1 MESIRIGT
9 YHGGDVFW
17 DAEAAFNRH
26 MGVLGNTGSGKSVM
40 LQKLAIELARQG
52 QTILWLD
59 HHSVIAENQVFEG
72 HRLDFEE
79 HLNVLDAY
87 NDGIPCDLF
96 SPLTFSDGE
105 MERAVDSA
113 GALVNILSRTM
124 QFGTRQQAAL
134 RRAIH
139 CVQQTKALEEQDLRA
154 LDSALEKETTAIA
167 EGVREKLFPL
177 TGRNVFRPGDW
188 FMKTGNINV
197 VRLSK
202 FDADTQ
208 IFIGEILLAYIWRLA
223 QKFQFKDNPIF
234 VVVDECQNFPSG
246 KGCTLGRILAEGRK
260 FGVNLVLATQQL
272 SLLQT
277 SSEVQKRL
285 TQSGLLLLFQPNKLQ
300 VSAMA
305 RIINPVAPDKW
316 TGVLRGLGR
325 GEFVAMGS
333 LLVNNRLTE
342 SPLKI
347 SAFEETEEQEKLR
360 EAPRGRGVVKCF

>member
-1 MESIRIGT
+1 MEPIQIGT
-9 YHGGDVFW
+9 YHRMDVFW
-17 DAEAAFNRH
+17 DAEAALNRH

-40 LQKLAIELARQG
+40 LQKLALELVKQD

-59 HHSVIAENQVFEG
+59 HRSVIDPNQVLER

-113 GALVNILSRTM
+113 GAIVNILSRTM
-124 QFGTRQQAAL
+124 QFGIRQQAAL

-177 TGRNVFRPGDW
+177 TSRNVFRPGDW
-188 FMKTGNINV
+188 FIKTGNINV

-208 IFIGEILLAYIWRLA
+208 TLIGEVLLAYLWRLA
-223 QKFQFKDNPIF
+223 QNFQFKDNPLFII
-234 VVVDECQNFPSG
+234 VDEFQNFPSG

-305 RIINPVAPDKW
+305 RLINPVATDEW

-325 GEFVAMGS
+325 GEFVALGP
-333 LLVNNRLTE
+333 LIVNNRLTE

-347 SAFEETEEQEKLR
+347 SAVEQVKEKEELR
-360 EAPRGRGVVKCF
+360 KVPHGRGVVRHP